1 MMMNT
6 FRNLVAMAL
15 LMGAMNPF
23 VSAQQFMSRNASIS
37 FFSSTPVEDISAESD
52 QGSAVLDVADSRLA
66 FQVPILS
73 FHFEKALM
81 EEHFNENYMESEQFP
96 AATFQGKIEGLSV
109 DGAEGQ
115 VQQVAANGQLTIHG
129 VTVDRRVEGTATR
142 TKDGW
147 TLHATFGVPT
157 ADHNIAIPKLVR
169 AKIAEE
175 IEVTLDATL
184 LPR

>member
-1 MMMNT
+1 MNAIC
-6 FRNLVAMAL
+6 NLAIAAAITATASSVAC
-15 LMGAMNPF
+15 
-23 VSAQQFMSRNASIS
+23 AQQFMSRNAAIS
-37 FFSSTPVEDISAESD
+37 FFSSTPVEDISAESE

-96 AATFQGKIEGLSV
+96 AATFQGKIEGLNAN
-109 DGAEGQ
+109 GATGE
-115 VQQVAANGQLTIHG
+115 VQQVVADGQLTIHG
-129 VTVDRRVEGTATR
+129 ITVDRRVEGTATR

-147 TLHATFGVPT
+147 NLHAEFAVPT
-157 ADHNIAIPKLVR
+157 ADHEIAIPKLVR
-169 AKIAEE
+169 EKIAEA

>member
-6 FRNLVAMAL
+6 FRNLIAVAIFL
-15 LMGAMNPF
+15 GAMHTSA
-23 VSAQQFMSRNASIS
+23 SAQQFMSRNAAIS

-52 QGSAVLDVADSRLA
+52 QCSAVLDVADSRLA

-81 EEHFNENYMESEQFP
+81 EEHFNENYMESEQYP
-96 AATFQGKIEGLSV
+96 AATFQGTIEGLNP

-115 VQQVAANGQLTIHG
+115 VQQVVADGQLTIHG
-129 VTVDRRVEGTATR
+129 VSVDRRVEGTASR
-142 TKDGW
+142 SSDGW
-147 TLHATFGVPT
+147 VLHATFAVPT
-157 ADHNIAIPKLVR
+157 ADHKIAIPKLVR
-169 AKIAEE
+169 EKIAEA